1 MENSSM
7 KILVLEI
14 LKTDQFDP
22 RHKEISKPFLT
33 GLGNP
38 IQTVGEPPNKLW
50 LVTPIGIT

>member
-1 MENSSM
+1 MENSFM

>member
-1 MENSSM
+1 M
-7 KILVLEI
+7 LEI

-22 RHKEISKPFLT
+22 RKKGNFKAFPCLGTGCT

-38 IQTVGEPPNKLW
+38 IQTVGEAPGGLW